1 MTTTHSFRD
10 IIGDLNNP
18 KVKHERRTD
27 WAIAYL
33 YRVPSTVF
41 TWMFLRTGLSPVQ
54 ISALG
59 LVVSLAM
66 PIVALWFPLWMAVW
80 VICLCGVLFQIL
92 DCCDGTVARITG
104 RTSILGAD
112 LDYFFGMIHYL
123 CLYPS
128 IGLLADRTFD
138 TGLYW
143 TVIATVAVAIRLLAR
158 LIRDQ
163 VALRKAPSEPGPAKL
178 SNLPVAF
185 LAGLS
190 GLIPFVALTGALL
203 GVGVIAL
210 LIYAILDVVD
220 GALPLRDAPYRSDG

>member
-18 KVKHERRTD
+18 KVKQERRTD
-27 WAIAYL
+27 WAIALL
-33 YRVPSTVF
+33 YRAPSTVF
-41 TWMFLRTGLSPVQ
+41 TWAFLRMGLGPLAVSV
-54 ISALG
+54 LG
-59 LVVSLAM
+59 LILSLVMPAM
-66 PIVALWFPLWMAVW
+66 ALWFPLWMAVW
-80 VICLCGVLFQIL
+80 MICLSGVLFQIL
-92 DCCDGTVARITG
+92 DCCDGTIARITG

-112 LDYFFGMIHYL
+112 LDYFFGMTHYL

-143 TVIATVAVAIRLLAR
+143 TVIATVAAAVRLLAR

-163 VALRKAPSEPGPAKL
+163 VALRKAPGEPGPVKF
-178 SNLPVAF
+178 SNLPIAF

-190 GLIPFVALTGALL
+190 GLIPFVALVGPLL

-210 LIYAILDVVD
+210 LVYSVLDVID
-220 GALPLRDAPYRSDG
+220 GASPLRDAPYRNDG

>member
-18 KVKHERRTD
+18 KVKLERRTD

-41 TWMFLRTGLSPVQ
+41 TWAFLKMGLSPVQ
-54 ISALG
+54 VSGLG
-59 LVVSLAM
+59 LIVSLAM
-66 PIVALWFPLWMAVW
+66 PIMALWLPLWLAVW
-80 VICLCGVLFQIL
+80 MICLCGVLFQIL
-92 DCCDGTVARITG
+92 DCSDGTVARITG
-104 RTSILGAD
+104 WTSILGAD
-112 LDYFFGMIHYL
+112 IDYFFGMIHYL

-128 IGLLADRTFD
+128 IGLLADHTFD

-143 TVIATVAVAIRLLAR
+143 TVVATVGVAIRLLAR

-178 SNLPVAF
+178 TNLPAAF

-190 GLIPFVALTGALL
+190 GLIPFVALAGPLL
-203 GVGVIAL
+203 SAGVWAL
-210 LIYAILDVVD
+210 LIYSILDVVD
-220 GALPLRDAPYRSDG
+220 GALPLRDAPYRNDG

>member
-18 KVKHERRTD
+18 KVKLERRTD

-41 TWMFLRTGLSPVQ
+41 TWAFLKMGLSPVQ
-54 ISALG
+54 VSVLG
-59 LVVSLAM
+59 LIVSLAM
-66 PIVALWFPLWMAVW
+66 PIMALWLPLWLAVW
-80 VICLCGVLFQIL
+80 MICLCGVLFQIL
-92 DCCDGTVARITG
+92 DCSDGTVARITG

-112 LDYFFGMIHYL
+112 IDYFFGMIHYL

-143 TVIATVAVAIRLLAR
+143 TVVATVGVAIRLLAR

-190 GLIPFVALTGALL
+190 GLIPFVALAGPLL
-203 GVGVIAL
+203 SAGVWAR
-210 LIYAILDVVD
+210 LIYSILDLVD
-220 GALPLRDAPYRSDG
+220 GALPLRDAPYRNDG